1 MRGVLRRLGSVL
13 PHGKTLPEEQWRARH
28 RGLVWLLWAHVV
40 ALPVVALLYGF
51 SLGHSLREGTGIAA
65 FGVVALLRVG
75 GRRAQSLVVA
85 LGLLTCSAA
94 LVHITG
100 GLIEAHFHFFVM
112 VAALSLYEDWV
123 PFLTSVAYV
132 LLQHGVMAAFIDHDS
147 VFNHPGSSWK
157 WAAVHS
163 GFIAALS
170 VACLINWRAS
180 EAQRAAFRSLVETL
194 DEGVMMLGRDGSLAA
209 SNPSA
214 ARILGVDPG
223 AILLPNGSDSAWT
236 VIRADGQPMADSE
249 RPMRVTALTG
259 EPQLGVPLGLRRSDG
274 SVRWLSVSTRAADS
288 GPDALPPYTV
298 VISFADV
305 TEEREALDALE
316 RSNAELQQFA
326 YVASHDLSEPLRMV
340 SSYLQLLRRRYKG
353 QLDTEADEFIEYAV
367 DGATRMR
374 SLIEDLLAFSRAG
387 SGGEPEPVDMG
398 SVTATV
404 LRTLAAAMVEANAQ
418 VDVADLPP
426 VMGDRLQLEQLLQNL
441 VANALKFRAG
451 VRAHVWVRAEVGATG
466 MVQMSIADAGI
477 GIDAAHRER
486 VFKMFQRLHD
496 RQAYDG
502 TGIGLAICR
511 KIVERHGGRIW
522 VEERAGGGTVF
533 RFTLPPAPPGGDR
546 AAEPAGTAAAPA

>member
-13 PHGKTLPEEQWRARH
+13 PHGKTLPEKQWRARH
-28 RGLVWLLWAHVV
+28 RGLVWLLWSHVV

-51 SLGHSLREGTGIAA
+51 SLGHSVLEGAGIAA
-65 FGVVALLRVG
+65 FGVVALLRIG
-75 GRRAQSLVVA
+75 SRRAQSLIVA

-132 LLQHGVMAAFIDHDS
+132 LLQHGVMAAFVDHDS

-194 DEGVMMLGRDGSLAA
+194 DEGVMMLDRDGSLAA

-214 ARILGVDPG
+214 ARILGIAPA
-223 AILLPNGSDSAWT
+223 AILLPNGSDPAWT
-236 VIRADGQPMADSE
+236 VIGADGQPMADAE
-249 RPMRVTALTG
+249 RPMRVTALTR
-259 EPQLGVPLGLRRSDG
+259 EPQLGVPLGLRRGDG
-274 SVRWLSVSTRAADS
+274 SVRWLSVSTRAADADA
-288 GPDALPPYTV
+288 DALPPYTV

-353 QLDTEADEFIEYAV
+353 QLDAEADEFIEYAV

-441 VANALKFRAG
+441 VANALKFRTG
-451 VRAHVWVRAEVGATG
+451 DRAHVWLRAEAAATG
-466 MVQMSIADAGI
+466 MVQLSIADAGI

-522 VEERAGGGTVF
+522 VEERQGGGTVF
-533 RFTLPPAPPGGDR
+533 RFTLPPAPPAGDR
-546 AAEPAGTAAAPA
+546 AAELAGTAAAPA